1 MRLILRPALLTPVL
15 LAGALGGLAV
25 LSPPVPALGAD
36 EPAMVLVSAEPASAL
51 PRLPVRTA
59 YRVVPGQRIARQAWA
74 DPVRGAEVTARFGD
88 ASSSWSSGRHTGLD
102 LAAPVGTPIR
112 SVAAGEVLSTAYD
125 GAYGAR
131 TVVRLDDGTEV
142 WYCHQ
147 DSQEVAAGDR
157 VAQGQVIGA
166 VGATGNVT
174 GPHLHLEI
182 RPGGGDPVDPSVV
195 LAGHRVEP

>member
-1 MRLILRPALLTPVL
+1 MRLRPRPALVTPAL
-15 LAGALGGLAV
+15 LAVALGGLAV
-25 LSPPVPALGAD
+25 LAPPVPPVLGSTD
-36 EPAMVLVSAEPASAL
+36 GVVLVSAEPVASL
-51 PRLPVRTA
+51 PRLPVRPA
-59 YRVVPGQRIARQAWA
+59 YRVVPGRRIAQRAWVL
-74 DPVRGAEVTARFGD
+74 PVRDYELTARFGD
-88 ASSSWSSGRHTGLD
+88 TSGHWSSGRHTGLD
-102 LAAPVGTPIR
+102 LAAPVGTPVR

-131 TVVRLDDGTEV
+131 TVVRLQDGTEV

-147 DSQEVAAGDR
+147 DTQAVAVGDR
-157 VAQGQVIGA
+157 VAAGQPIGT

-182 RPGGGDPVDPSVV
+182 RPDGGDPVDPAEV